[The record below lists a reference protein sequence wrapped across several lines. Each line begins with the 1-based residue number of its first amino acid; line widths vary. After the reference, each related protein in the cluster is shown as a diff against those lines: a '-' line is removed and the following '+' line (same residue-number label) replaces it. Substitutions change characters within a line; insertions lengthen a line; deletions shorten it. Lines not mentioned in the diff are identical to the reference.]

1 MDCQE
6 YGHVSSAKCQNSK
19 MFYFQKCAIYPSYL
33 QEKKNNSSI
42 ETINVK
48 NIPCYIVFYHR

>member
-19 MFYFQKCAIYPSYL
+19 MFSYFQKCAIYPSYL
-33 QEKKNNSSI
+33 QEKK
-42 ETINVK
+42 TIQVLK
-48 NIPCYIVFYHR
+48 PSM